1 MMMMMI
7 VIIIIII
14 IIIIIRLTR
23 EKMTMGEYGGNWARP
38 NRRNEGSGGSAQG
51 MFLGVPQ
58 TRRSDFT
65 IEHLKQSVFLDRIRF
80 EQRMNF
86 DRVRSAYIVPL
97 SIF

>member
-1 MMMMMI
+1 MMMMI

-14 IIIIIRLTR
+14 IIIVIIIRR
-23 EKMTMGEYGGNWARP
+23 EKMAMGEYGGNWARP

-65 IEHLKQSVFLDRIRF
+65 IEHLEQSVFLDRIRF

>member
-1 MMMMMI
+1 
-7 VIIIIII
+7 
-14 IIIIIRLTR
+14 
-23 EKMTMGEYGGNWARP
+23 MTMGEYGGNRARP

-65 IEHLKQSVFLDRIRF
+65 IAHLEQSVFLDRIRF